1 MSAKTLTPS
10 DSRESKHRRERFFAL
25 SLDMLCVT
33 GFDGYFKDLN
43 PVWEQT
49 LGFTVDELMARP
61 VIEFVHPEDR
71 EATCAAIQKLM
82 TGVNVI
88 SFENRCVCKDGS
100 YKWILWRTT
109 ASPEEQ
115 LYYAVARDITERKQ
129 MEATLTQDQDLL
141 HTLMDNVPD
150 HVYFKDAESRF
161 IRINKALADWFEL
174 NDPDEA
180 VGKSDIDFF
189 APEHAQQAYIDEQ
202 KVMQSGQPLAGK
214 EEREIWQDGRETW
227 VSTTKAPFYDRAGQ
241 IIGTFGIS
249 RDITQRKHLE
259 QMLQKAHADLEKQ
272 VAERTSDLRATNE
285 SLQHEIAERK
295 RAEELAKV
303 QQQQLIQADK
313 MASLGILVSGVA
325 HEINNPDNFI
335 MLNAKI
341 LSRVWN
347 DAMPILQKYY
357 EEKGDFVLAGVPYTS
372 AYQKIVQLI
381 SGISEGADR
390 IQKIVQS
397 LRDFARQDTGD
408 LNQQVDI
415 NLAVES
421 AVVIVNNLI
430 QKSTDH
436 FSVALGS
443 DLPTIQGNAQQLEQV
458 LINLITN
465 SCQALGDKAKSLLV
479 STSYDPHLDRV
490 IIRVH
495 DAGKGIYP
503 DDLKH
508 IIEPFFTTKRDIGGT
523 GLGLSVS
530 YNIVKN
536 HAGALNFAS
545 EPGKGT
551 TATVTLPVRK
561 N

>member
-1 MSAKTLTPS
+1 
-10 DSRESKHRRERFFAL
+10 
-25 SLDMLCVT
+25 
-33 GFDGYFKDLN
+33 
-43 PVWEQT
+43 
-49 LGFTVDELMARP
+49 
-61 VIEFVHPEDR
+61 
-71 EATCAAIQKLM
+71 
-82 TGVNVI
+82 
-88 SFENRCVCKDGS
+88 
-100 YKWILWRTT
+100 
-109 ASPEEQ
+109 
-115 LYYAVARDITERKQ
+115 
-129 MEATLTQDQDLL
+129 
-141 HTLMDNVPD
+141 
-150 HVYFKDAESRF
+150 
-161 IRINKALADWFEL
+161 
-174 NDPDEA
+174 
-180 VGKSDIDFF
+180 
-189 APEHAQQAYIDEQ
+189 
-202 KVMQSGQPLAGK
+202 
-214 EEREIWQDGRETW
+214 
-227 VSTTKAPFYDRAGQ
+227 
-241 IIGTFGIS
+241 
-249 RDITQRKHLE
+249 
-259 QMLQKAHADLEKQ
+259 MLQKAHADLEKQ